1 MVRMAFVT
9 HLDASAELNRRG
21 AERRRVRSVFAA
33 WSERGAPFTVIVH
46 DISETGFRAEFSSEL
61 HVGDEVRL
69 RLGGAGYVP
78 AQVVWR
84 DGWDHGC
91 RFLTPILAEEVKE
104 ALATMTPVVEREE
117 PGAEAASAEAAGW
130 FGKHARGRKNRRIA
144 FLIVAVLLLGEA
156 YLIARMLI

>member
-1 MVRMAFVT
+1 MAFVT
-9 HLDASAELNRRG
+9 HLDASAEQNRRS
-21 AERRRVRSVFAA
+21 AERRRVSSVFAA
-33 WSERGAPFTVIVH
+33 WSGRGAPFTVIVH

-91 RFLTPILAEEVKE
+91 KFLTPILPEEVQE
-104 ALATMTPVVEREE
+104 ALSTLTPVVDSEAE
-117 PGAEAASAEAAGW
+117 PAPTDPGGW
-130 FGKHARGRKNRRIA
+130 FGRTARGRKNRRTAI
-144 FLIVAVLLLGEA
+144 LIVALLLLGEA
-156 YLIARMLI
+156 FLIARMLI